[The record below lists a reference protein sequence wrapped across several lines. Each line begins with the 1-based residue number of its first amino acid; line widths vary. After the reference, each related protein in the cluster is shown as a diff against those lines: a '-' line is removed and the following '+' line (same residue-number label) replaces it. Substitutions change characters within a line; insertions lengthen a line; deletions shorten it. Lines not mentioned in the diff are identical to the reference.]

1 MAIKKPDEFKNT
13 SRLLSEDEKELI
25 GVLKSFY
32 ENIDD
37 LKNRVLTLEGDV
49 ATIYRAMGG
58 MILTQ
63 GSKTDGLDDA

>member
-37 LKNRVLTLEGDV
+37 LKDRVLALEGSV
-49 ATIYRAMGG
+49 ETILRSMGG
-58 MILTQ
+58 MMLIQ
-63 GSKTDGLDDA
+63 ASKDGNDDA